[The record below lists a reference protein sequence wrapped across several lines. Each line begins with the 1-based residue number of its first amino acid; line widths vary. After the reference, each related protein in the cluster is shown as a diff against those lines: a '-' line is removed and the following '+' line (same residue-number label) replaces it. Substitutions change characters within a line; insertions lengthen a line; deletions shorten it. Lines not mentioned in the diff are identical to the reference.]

1 MSCVDMKLIGGYVL
15 LRRFFFMVNAIMII
29 AAVYIV
35 TATEWNTLIVK
46 QRISMRNSDF
56 ESYKFNKQTKEQG
69 KINKLRKNQ
78 TKYKSNV

>member
-1 MSCVDMKLIGGYVL
+1 ML
-15 LRRFFFMVNAIMII
+15 LRQFFFTVNAIMII
-29 AAVYIV
+29 TAVYIV

-69 KINKLRKNQ
+69 KINNYVK
-78 TKYKSNV
+78 TKQSTSQMCEVTGE